1 METIVIDRIENFKQ
15 WLPMIAETYEPGTLL
30 ALTNLTHTIWTY
42 EDAHFGNRQAEISE
56 AHRPIKPDDILHQVM
71 RTNKKVSFEVP
82 EEKYGRAF
90 QYTAMPI
97 FDEQNTL
104 IGSFSVCRSLD
115 TQTKLL
121 RASET
126 VVNSTTSIAAASEEV
141 QASSTEFETH
151 MEGLSTAQNEMLEY
165 TENTAKM
172 LQMINNIA
180 KSTRILGL
188 NAGIE
193 AARSGEAGKGFS
205 VVASEITKLANQSAD
220 SVKEINHVMENLRQ
234 KVIAI
239 SKTLEETHEISKQ
252 QIEAISGITQSLEQ
266 LTTVSEEVSSLAN
279 KL

>member
-1 METIVIDRIENFKQ
+1 MDTIVMDRLENLKQ

-30 ALTNLTHTIWTY
+30 ALTSLTHTIWTY
-42 EDAHFGNRQAEISE
+42 EDAEFAGKQTEISE
-56 AHRPIKPDDILHQVM
+56 AHRPIKADDILHKVI
-71 RTNKKVSFEVP
+71 RTKQKVAFEVP

-90 QYTAMPI
+90 SYMALPI
-97 FDEQNTL
+97 FDEQRTL
-104 IGSFSVCRSLD
+104 IGSLSVCRSLN
-115 TQTKLL
+115 TQHQLL
-121 RASET
+121 HASET

-141 QASSTEFETH
+141 QASSTEFEAH
-151 MEGLSTAQNEMLEY
+151 MAGLSKAQDEMLEY

-252 QIEAISGITQSLEQ
+252 QIEAISGITESLEQ
-266 LTTVSEEVSSLAN
+266 LTTVSEQVSTLAN